1 VRFKKQGPKHL
12 DDLHVLFAMTHVSG
26 ATAACPNDISSSDSS
41 EEDVAELQNTDD
53 HVKLAAL
60 KKEKLGK
67 KKRKGRSEEK
77 DEKSPFFRLYKNT
90 CLKIETAAE
99 KISTS
104 VGASS
109 ASTLPTNHV
118 PSIKEAIQM
127 VKECGVEEKTALMH
141 TSSLLIMKPEFRE
154 VLSSL
159 ESNEGRLDLLEREH
173 AKELK
178 RQQ

>member
-1 VRFKKQGPKHL
+1 
-12 DDLHVLFAMTHVSG
+12 
-26 ATAACPNDISSSDSS
+26 
-41 EEDVAELQNTDD
+41 
-53 HVKLAAL
+53 
-60 KKEKLGK
+60 
-67 KKRKGRSEEK
+67 
-77 DEKSPFFRLYKNT
+77 
-90 CLKIETAAE
+90 LKIETAAE

-118 PSIKEAIQM
+118 PSIKEVIQM